1 MSERMRGG
9 RAAAEAALAKV
20 KPAEYARSRN
30 FLDGAVTRLSP
41 YLRHGVLTLAE
52 VRDHVLERVQRA
64 SDAEKLVNELGWRD
78 YWQRLY
84 ALLGDDVWWDLE
96 TYKTGWGAES
106 YAQELPAEISEGTTG
121 LACMDGFAEELRETG
136 YLHNHARMWVA
147 AYVVHWRRVRWQAG
161 AKWFLEHL
169 LDGDPASNNL
179 SWQWVASTFSHKP
192 YFFNRENLERYTG
205 GRYCVRC
212 AMRDACP
219 LQGSY
224 EALEQKL
231 FPQVRTVESAAV
243 PLGRPV
249 RSLRERAKPSLQA
262 SVGEQPLLWVHTD
275 ALHPRGEVLT
285 RFTGAAAVF
294 VWDEGWL
301 EKERISRGRVG
312 FLEECL
318 AEMPEGM
325 EVRRGDVAAEVLAVA
340 KEKNADC
347 VVAMRTVDPRL
358 LEAAR
363 KMAETLRVVW
373 MDVPPFVD
381 EGPGF
386 DLKRFSR
393 YWQKARDS
401 AMRPGAGGR

>member
-1 MSERMRGG
+1 MSERIRGG

-20 KPAEYARSRN
+20 RPAEYARSRN

-52 VRDHVLERVQRA
+52 VRDHALNAVQRA
-64 SDAEKLVNELGWRD
+64 GDAEKLVNELGWRD

-84 ALLGDDVWWDLE
+84 ALLGDGVWRDLE
-96 TYKTGWGAES
+96 PYKTGWSAKS

-161 AKWFLEHL
+161 ARWFLEHL

-179 SWQWVASTFSHKP
+179 SWQWVASTFSHKA

-205 GRYCVRC
+205 GRYCAGC
-212 AMRDACP
+212 ALRNACP
-219 LQGSY
+219 LEGSY
-224 EALEQKL
+224 EALEERL
-231 FPQVRTVESAAV
+231 FAQVRVEDGV
-243 PLGRPV
+243 DVPV
-249 RSLRERAKPSLQA
+249 RSLRESTRPSLQA
-262 SVGEQPLLWVHTD
+262 RVGEKPLVWVHTD

-285 RFTGAAAVF
+285 RFAGAAAVF

-301 EKERISRGRVG
+301 EGERISRKRVE

-318 AEMPEGM
+318 AEMPERM
-325 EVRRGDVAAEVLAVA
+325 EVRRGDVADEVLAA
-340 KEKNADC
+340 ARSQGSNC

-358 LEAAR
+358 MAAAER
-363 KMAETLRVVW
+363 MAKTLSVVW
-373 MDVPPFVD
+373 VDGPRFVE
-381 EGPGF
+381 EGSGF

-393 YWQKARDS
+393 YWRKAQES
-401 AMRPGAGGR
+401 AMRIGSGAGGR